1 MKTVSLIDLIR
12 ETGNSRQLL
21 MYHLRSLQEE
31 YPEIELYFKEG
42 RSNYVTEEGVYLL
55 KEKLSNDHPNL
66 KKSKKEKENK
76 KKNPKKEKKKKEKS
90 DEFSLL
96 EELFHQMEV
105 QQDSFNKNL
114 EALHEDNLRK
124 DQQIESLHQ
133 ILVNQ
138 QHITENQQQLSLL
151 DKREILSLPNSNTIT
166 NKPSKI
172 SNLDKV
178 KIYIKAIRNNIFK
191 RKTD

>member
-42 RSNYVTEEGVYLL
+42 RSNYVTEEGVHLL

-76 KKNPKKEKKKKEKS
+76 KKNTKKEKEKS

-96 EELFHQMEV
+96 EELFHQIEV

-114 EALHEDNLRK
+114 KTLHEDNLRK

>member
-42 RSNYVTEEGVYLL
+42 RSNYVTEEGVHLL

-96 EELFHQMEV
+96 EELFHQIEV

-114 EALHEDNLRK
+114 KTLHEDNLRK